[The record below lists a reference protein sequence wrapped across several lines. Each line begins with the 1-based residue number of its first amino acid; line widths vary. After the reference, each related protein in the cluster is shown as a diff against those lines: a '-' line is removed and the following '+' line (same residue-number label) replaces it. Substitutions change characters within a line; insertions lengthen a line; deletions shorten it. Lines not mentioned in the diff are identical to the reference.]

1 MRNGIIGVL
10 IGAMLAS
17 AATVLGQ
24 TPMRL
29 AKVGPVAATASDAIG
44 AGTTPYTFLQ
54 TSAAV
59 LTAQIKGSPGMAW
72 DVECWNTDT
81 APAYIRLYD
90 QTGAP
95 AAGDTGNIKWRS
107 VIPPNTSGFL
117 AAFPNARTFA
127 VGIGIRVTGGVAD
140 NNATALVA
148 NTVGCNLGFN

>member
-81 APAYIRLYD
+81 APAYIRRRED
-90 QTGAP
+90 W
-95 AAGDTGNIKWRS
+95 AGIRR
-107 VIPPNTSGFL
+107 L
-117 AAFPNARTFA
+117 AAYPFSPVSTCQAAKTIPR
-127 VGIGIRVTGGVAD
+127 
-140 NNATALVA
+140 
-148 NTVGCNLGFN
+148 